1 MSGVSWDAFLR
12 RAKSDLAKA
21 NIDNAA
27 EEARWLVKLV
37 AHQSSADL
45 IARGGEVIPQQTLER
60 LEDALIRRSAHEP
73 LQHIVGETEFFG
85 ITLKTDGRAL
95 IPRADSECVVELGM
109 ACLPSGLTGTIAD
122 LGAGTGALLIAI
134 MQRRVGLRGIAVE
147 RSEPAAGLTTENLER
162 TGLAGRAVCFSGS
175 WTEWTGWGD
184 CDLIISNPPY
194 IRSDV
199 IPTLAPEVREHDPIE
214 ALDGGTDGLAAYRE
228 IIGLGAEH
236 MKPGAWLVFEIGYD
250 QKNAVTELLAQR
262 GFTDL
267 QHAQDLGGHDRAIA
281 AKHA

>member
-1 MSGVSWDAFLR
+1 VSGVSGDAFLR

-21 NIDNAA
+21 NIDDAA

-37 AHQSSADL
+37 APRSSADL
-45 IARGGEVIPQQTLER
+45 IARGGEMIPQRTLER
-60 LEDALIRRSAHEP
+60 LEDALTRRTAHEP

-95 IPRADSECVVELGM
+95 IPRADSECVVAL
-109 ACLPSGLTGTIAD
+109 ALTCLPSDLTGTIAD
-122 LGAGTGALLIAI
+122 LGAGTGALLIAVLQ
-134 MQRRVGLRGIAVE
+134 QRAGLQGIAVE
-147 RSEPAAGLTTENLER
+147 RSELAASLITENLER
-162 TGLAGRAVCFSGS
+162 TGLAGRAVCFDGS

-194 IRSDV
+194 IRNDV

-214 ALDGGTDGLAAYRE
+214 ALDGGPDGLAAYRE

-236 MKPGAWLVFEIGYD
+236 MTPGAWLVLEIGYD
-250 QKNAVTELLAQR
+250 QKDAVTELLAQR

-267 QHAQDLGGHDRAIA
+267 QHARDLGGHDRAIA